1 MDHEVIW
8 VAPFPDKML
17 GLNRSGMRQLCFMV
31 DEDNSTFIINDNLR
45 ARFLENSFE
54 IYINNEQ
61 CPSFRFYFDEETFT
75 NDKAY
80 KHIIDDFWLQVKKY
94 HQDPYVGGISYKF
107 LVYKEITEVPD
118 NVKLLSEN
126 QRKLY
131 DKIRS
136 SYQELFLNTKIL
148 ALTED
153 QVPDDLYITDT
164 EYKDKDI
171 AKVCYHVSRY
181 DEKGYFI
188 DKPVKYDKEGFIKE
202 NAIIKEQKQFVD
214 TNTDTLT
221 IVEKGQSVKDWLSID
236 KNRKN
241 LSALSIAPLIIFNQG
256 TSNFNKHNRDIII
269 ILLNI

>member
-94 HQDPYVGGISYKF
+94 QNDPYVGGISYSF
-107 LVYKEITEVPD
+107 IVYKEVKEVPE
-118 NVKLLSEN
+118 NIKNLSQEK
-126 QRKLY
+126 RKLY
-131 DKIRS
+131 DTIRS
-136 SYQELFLNTKIL
+136 SYQHLFLNTKIIGV
-148 ALTED
+148 TED
-153 QVPDDLYITDT
+153 QIPDDLYITDT
-164 EYKDKDI
+164 EYKDDKDL
-171 AKVCYHVSRY
+171 ARVYYHLMGDDY
-181 DEKGYFI
+181 KGYPVECNEIKRQIQVENKGKI
-188 DKPVKYDKEGFIKE
+188 D
-202 NAIIKEQKQFVD
+202 
-214 TNTDTLT
+214 
-221 IVEKGQSVKDWLSID
+221 IVEKGQSVKEWLSIP
-236 KNRKN
+236 KNRKG
-241 LSALSIAPLIIFNQG
+241 LSALNICHGISFKPG
-256 TSNFNKHNRDIII
+256 VKDYNKHHRDVLI
-269 ILLNI
+269 ILLND